1 MLRGGAVKRC
11 ILLLLFKTCLEIALL
26 RKGPDALPRSRLVLL
41 AMLAAY
47 SIPVFVDRALP
58 AVGPRPPFTLSIAVI
73 VFGALMYALALRV
86 AGFPERTT
94 QTLSAVFGAS
104 ALLYGMDVLLSLP
117 GVAIGTEPIAL
128 SVLRLCLLAWSLMV
142 DVFIISKALERPRIV
157 AAAFV
162 LCIVFAQYFVLIAS
176 LGGN

>member
-1 MLRGGAVKRC
+1 M
-11 ILLLLFKTCLEIALL
+11 
-26 RKGPDALPRSRLVLL
+26 PRSRLVLL
-41 AMLAAY
+41 ALLAAY
-47 SIPVFVDRALP
+47 SIPFFIDRALP
-58 AVGPRPPFTLSIAVI
+58 AETARPPFVLSVAVI
-73 VFGALMYALALRV
+73 VFGALMYAFGLRV

-104 ALLYGMDVLLSLP
+104 ALLYGLDVLLSLP

-128 SVLRLCLLAWSLMV
+128 SLLRICLLAWSLMV
-142 DVFIISKALERPRIV
+142 DVFIVSRALERPRIV

-176 LGGN
+176 MGES